1 MNIDTGQ
8 LSLIIALFFI
18 FISLL
23 GVFIVVYMIKNK
35 KIENENIDRIVEI
48 GKWFI
53 VSVAIT
59 LSASIINDGFK
70 EREQDV
76 KEMEVFD
83 KYVSTI
89 IMADNLEQRRALC
102 EYFAA
107 VSPNGQIK
115 KSWQD
120 YQKIVDKQLQ
130 NAAALKAKI
139 ADIEN
144 KELDQAATA
153 EELIKKEELINKIQA
168 NNMSLSPLIKKDTA
182 TAIKSRVYIHIN
194 DETQLPEMKK
204 LQHSL
209 QDNGFAVP
217 GIENVKYKANIPK
230 IASVRYFNVEDKDG
244 AQLVVDK
251 LKEFGE
257 ANATLVYI
265 TSYSARLG
273 HLEVWLGNKDKT

>member
-1 MNIDTGQ
+1 MDIDTGK

-18 FISLL
+18 VISLS
-23 GVFIVVYMIKNK
+23 GVFILVYMIKNK
-35 KIENENIDRIVEI
+35 KIESENIDRIIDI

-70 EREQDV
+70 ERDQDL
-76 KEMEVFD
+76 KEMEVFE

-120 YQKIVDKQLQ
+120 YQKIVDQQLKDD
-130 NAAALKAKI
+130 AALKAKV
-139 ADIEN
+139 AAIEN
-144 KELDQAATA
+144 KELVQAATT
-153 EELIKKEELINKIQA
+153 EELIKKEELINKIQV
-168 NNMSLSPLIKKDTA
+168 NNISLSPSVHKENSMA
-182 TAIKSRVYIHIN
+182 VKSRVYIHIN
-194 DETQLPEMKK
+194 DEAQREGMKK
-204 LQHSL
+204 LQNSL
-209 QDNGFAVP
+209 QDNGFSVP
-217 GIENVKYKANIPK
+217 NIENVKHKANIPK
-230 IASVRYFNVEDKDG
+230 TTSVRYFNAQDKEG

-257 ANATLVYI
+257 INVALIYI
-265 TSYSARLG
+265 ASYSARLG
-273 HLEVWLGNKDKT
+273 HLEIWLGNDK